1 MPQEGEAQEPS
12 MKAGQPETPRD
23 FGLPEDGIT
32 NKTKPESIQPEVVIK
47 RDNKEKFHY
56 QFSDGK
62 LVLYADFSNKLYEVL
77 ELNQYGERQLYLAYD
92 GKFFALDPQVSEIS
106 PLREVN
112 DKNLIQILTDYQK
125 RK

>member
-1 MPQEGEAQEPS
+1 
-12 MKAGQPETPRD
+12 MKTGQPETPKD

-77 ELNQYGERQLYLAYD
+77 ELNQYGERQLYLAFD
-92 GKFFALDPQVSEIS
+92 GKFFALDSQVSEIS
-106 PLREVN
+106 PLREVK